1 MDRGALP
8 APDFAASGSAQDA
21 GSDLERR
28 LWAVVTDVLGVDD
41 VGPGDDFFSL
51 GGDSILSIQLVSR
64 ARAAGIRFTARDVFE
79 HRTVAGLAA
88 VAETDAEVTPVDPS
102 AALGFVPATPIV
114 HDLLDRGGPYR
125 RFAQSACC
133 GAPDGLTLATLTRGV
148 QALLDTHDALRA
160 SFDDRDR
167 VFDVPPPGTVPAE
180 GVLTCVDIRG
190 AGTDARREAVR
201 RATDDAYG
209 RLDPAAGAM
218 FRPCCS
224 MPARRSR
231 SYCW

>member
-1 MDRGALP
+1 MVAREDDPGRRRLVGYAAVRAATDGESLREHLAARLPAHMVPAAVVLLDALP
-8 APDFAASGSAQDA
+8 VTPNGKVEPRRRCPRPDFAASGSAQDA

-28 LWAVVTDVLGVDD
+28 LCAVVTDVLGVDD

-114 HDLLDRGGPYR
+114 HDLLDRAARTAGSHSP
-125 RFAQSACC
+125 ACC
-133 GAPDGLTLATLTRGV
+133 GR
-148 QALLDTHDALRA
+148 R
-160 SFDDRDR
+160 
-167 VFDVPPPGTVPAE
+167 
-180 GVLTCVDIRG
+180 
-190 AGTDARREAVR
+190 TD
-201 RATDDAYG
+201 
-209 RLDPAAGAM
+209 
-218 FRPCCS
+218 
-224 MPARRSR
+224 
-231 SYCW
+231 